1 MNNNQKFYL
10 NIKNEVLKITEEA
23 VKLVRYSDFDV
34 ERKAD
39 DASNIVTTND
49 LKSQRFLCER
59 LSALIPGSRFYCEE
73 EDMKET
79 EGEFI
84 WVIDPID
91 GTMNY
96 SRGIAEC
103 AISVAL
109 LHNKRAVVGVV
120 RSIFADEVFSAAEGL
135 GAELNGKAI
144 SVSDWNYKNALFCT
158 AMSVYKKEL
167 AKVCSDII
175 YETHMQCNDIR
186 RFGSCAIELCY
197 LAAGKC
203 DLYFEIHVAPWD
215 YAAASVILSEAGGIL
230 TGYNGEPLTFDKHTP
245 LIGANNKE
253 NHTRLNATVVKHMET
268 L

>member
-1 MNNNQKFYL
+1 MDKNQEYYL
-10 NIKNEVLKITEEA
+10 EIKNEVLKITEEA
-23 VKLVRYSDFDV
+23 VSLIRYSTFDV
-34 ERKAD
+34 ESKEG

-49 LKSQRFLCER
+49 LKSQRFLCEK
-59 LSALIPGSRFYCEE
+59 LAALIPGSRFYCEE

-103 AISVAL
+103 AISVGL
-109 LHNKRAVVGVV
+109 LHNKVGVVGVV
-120 RSIFADEVFSAAEGL
+120 RSIFADEVFSASEGH
-135 GAELNGKAI
+135 GAELNGKRI
-144 SVSDWNYKNALFCT
+144 SVANNSFNKALFCT

-186 RFGSCAIELCY
+186 RFGSFAILRRANAIC
-197 LAAGKC
+197 
-203 DLYFEIHVAPWD
+203 
-215 YAAASVILSEAGGIL
+215 ILRY
-230 TGYNGEPLTFDKHTP
+230 T
-245 LIGANNKE
+245 
-253 NHTRLNATVVKHMET
+253 
-268 L
+268 